1 MGAAYATFCVGGD
14 GVSRKFTPR
23 ELELGRKMLIAAFIT
38 IASALIVFVPMF
50 DEPSEPEPSGI
61 TPEQVRQELD
71 DMSRSSRDFADDSKT
86 NSPFGGDVNGY
97 SD

>member
-38 IASALIVFVPMF
+38 IASALIVFVPKF
-50 DEPSEPEPSGI
+50 DGSSEPEPSGI

-71 DMSRSSRDFADDSKT
+71 DMSSSSRDFADEQKT
-86 NSPFGGDVNGY
+86 TSPYGGNEYGY